1 MNDDELRQALTVR
14 EAYMAQLDML
24 TQQVQLLQMS
34 VEEAARAQ
42 DTLRNLKNA
51 KEGDEILIPI
61 GAASFIPAKVSATG
75 KAIVGIGNR
84 VSVEKS
90 IDDAVTYM
98 KSNVDEITA
107 ALKKAAETL
116 NEVETAARNLTAAIN
131 QESQRRQ

>member
-42 DTLRNLKNA
+42 DTLKSLKNA

-61 GAASFIPAKVSATG
+61 GAASFIPAKVSSTG

-90 IDDAVTYM
+90 IDDAVAYM

>member
-24 TQQVQLLQMS
+24 TQQVQLLQIS
-34 VEEAARAQ
+34 VEEAARAR
-42 DTLRNLKNA
+42 DTLKNIKDA

-61 GAASFIPAKVSATG
+61 GAASFIPAKVSSTG
-75 KAIVGIGNR
+75 TAIIGVGNR
-84 VSVEKS
+84 ISVEKS
-90 IDDAVTYM
+90 VDDAVAYM
-98 KSNVDEITA
+98 KASVDEISA
-107 ALKKAAETL
+107 ALKKAVDTL

>member
-14 EAYMAQLDML
+14 EAYMSQLDML

-34 VEEAARAQ
+34 VEEAARAR
-42 DTLRNLKNA
+42 DTLKNLKDA

-61 GAASFIPAKVSATG
+61 GAASFIPAKVSNTG
-75 KAIVGIGNR
+75 KAVVGIGNR

-90 IDDAVTYM
+90 IDDAVAYM
-98 KSNVDEITA
+98 KSNVDEISA
-107 ALKKAAETL
+107 ALKKAVETL